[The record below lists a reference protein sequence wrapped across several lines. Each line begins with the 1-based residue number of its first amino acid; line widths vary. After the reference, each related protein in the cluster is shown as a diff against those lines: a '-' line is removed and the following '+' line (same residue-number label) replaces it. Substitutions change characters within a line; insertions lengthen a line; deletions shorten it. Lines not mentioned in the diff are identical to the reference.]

1 MIHYNVWFSFQ
12 PTVDEAVQLNR
23 VRSLLED
30 FRSRQMI
37 SGYTLLENRAE
48 TGKTK
53 MPKFQVIIEFRNDE
67 QFALPFDE
75 VRQLGIHLGS
85 HGAMI
90 EHVDEFVVEVF
101 QQI

>member
-12 PTVDEAVQLNR
+12 PAVEEAAQLQR

-30 FRSRQMI
+30 FKSRQMI
-37 SGYTLLENRAE
+37 FGFTLLENRGVA
-48 TGKTK
+48 GKSR
-53 MPKFQVIIEFRNDE
+53 MPKFQAIIEFVNDE

-75 VRQLGIHLGS
+75 VRQLGIHQGS
-85 HGAMI
+85 HGVMI

-101 QQI
+101 REI